1 MKLSSQV
8 LVALVLLLILS
19 SLPSPASPLRRANA
33 WHPGAVVCSSAG
45 NATSD
50 GVIAQ
55 GEYGD
60 NYFDPATELLVYFGC
75 DNSTERLLNV
85 GIVSPWAGWVG
96 LLVQAS
102 DVWDGRVN
110 EVRVSVDPSSGA
122 LQTMDAYGNVTAGTT
137 APDAS
142 LGGMADVRSAT
153 MGTLGAA
160 RAYEFV
166 VPLNS
171 SDRYD
176 SQLRSSGPFN
186 FALEYN
192 AFEPD
197 LQSQATG
204 ISNLHPLM
212 TGAPAPRAAWTSLE
226 FTAGLSPVSAGTL
239 DFLVTLRDEGGFP
252 IPFVEVEV
260 FVRTAFGMYD
270 AGPTAT
276 NEQGVGEVTYAPR
289 DSGTYVL
296 GAAYT
301 GGDGLLASVAW
312 RTVTVGSA
320 YGGGGVGLGLFDGG
334 SLELRPVE
342 AIGVG
347 VVLGVWAAYAYA
359 FFVTWISM
367 RRTPAVPRNPNVHSF
382 NWRTGK

>member
-110 EVRVSVDPSSGA
+110 EVRISVEPPSGA

-137 APDAS
+137 APDAF
-142 LGGMADVRSAT
+142 LGGMA
-153 MGTLGAA
+153 
-160 RAYEFV
+160 
-166 VPLNS
+166 
-171 SDRYD
+171 
-176 SQLRSSGPFN
+176 
-186 FALEYN
+186 
-192 AFEPD
+192 
-197 LQSQATG
+197 
-204 ISNLHPLM
+204 
-212 TGAPAPRAAWTSLE
+212 
-226 FTAGLSPVSAGTL
+226 
-239 DFLVTLRDEGGFP
+239 
-252 IPFVEVEV
+252 
-260 FVRTAFGMYD
+260 
-270 AGPTAT
+270 
-276 NEQGVGEVTYAPR
+276 
-289 DSGTYVL
+289 
-296 GAAYT
+296 
-301 GGDGLLASVAW
+301 
-312 RTVTVGSA
+312 
-320 YGGGGVGLGLFDGG
+320 
-334 SLELRPVE
+334 
-342 AIGVG
+342 
-347 VVLGVWAAYAYA
+347 
-359 FFVTWISM
+359 
-367 RRTPAVPRNPNVHSF
+367 
-382 NWRTGK
+382 